1 MRAVVLGFGLLLP
14 AWAGAAG
21 GGAAAPG
28 TWQVGVAFSVTQFH
42 YEESVNGGVLDRENG
57 LLPGLDAELGYARGA
72 WFTRGALRYH
82 DDAADYD
89 GRTQDG
95 ILVAS
100 RTDEGVLD
108 VSLLGGYRWRCLGR
122 WRVSAYGGLGYR
134 RWQRDIRSTPIAS
147 GVFETYRWGY
157 GFLGATIG
165 RRLAARV
172 RWSLDG
178 RVSRTMGARV
188 AVDFRGAFDP
198 VSLGPADRFAGRLA
212 LRFAYRLARAWSVQ
226 AVPYV
231 EWWNLGQ
238 SPARPLTRGGAS
250 FGSVFE
256 PRSGTRVIGFEL
268 GVLRRF

>member
-14 AWAGAAG
+14 AWAGAVG

-28 TWQVGVAFSVTQFH
+28 IWQVSLAFSATQFH

-57 LLPGLDAELGYARGA
+57 LLPGLDAGLGYARGA
-72 WFTRGALRYH
+72 WFAHGALRYH
-82 DDAADYD
+82 GDAVDYD
-89 GRTQDG
+89 GQTQSG

-100 RTDEGVLD
+100 RTNEGILD
-108 VSLLGGYRWRCLGR
+108 VSLLGGHRWRRLGR

-165 RRLAARV
+165 RRLGARA

-188 AVDFRGAFDP
+188 AVDFKGAFDS
-198 VSLGPADRFAGRLA
+198 VSLAPGARFAGRLA

-238 SPARPLTRGGAS
+238 SSARPLTRGGAS
-250 FGSVFE
+250 FGSMFE
-256 PRSGTRVIGFEL
+256 PRSETRVIGFEL
-268 GVLRRF
+268 GVSRRF